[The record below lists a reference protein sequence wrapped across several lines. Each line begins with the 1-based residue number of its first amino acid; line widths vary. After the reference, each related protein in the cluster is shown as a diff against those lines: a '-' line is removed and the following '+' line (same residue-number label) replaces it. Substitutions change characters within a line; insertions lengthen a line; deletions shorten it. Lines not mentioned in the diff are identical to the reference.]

1 MVHSTWR
8 APPIFTPASELATA
22 MPRSLWQ
29 CTLHTALS
37 LLGMRSRRLRMNS
50 PYSSGTA

>member
-22 MPRSLWQ
+22 SPRSLWQ
-29 CTLHTALS
+29 CTDQIALS
-37 LLGMRSRRLRMNS
+37 ELGILSRSVRMKL
-50 PYSSGTA
+50 PYSSGIA

>member
-1 MVHSTWR
+1 MVHSTCR

-29 CTLHTALS
+29 CTDQIALS
-37 LLGMRSRRLRMNS
+37 ELGMRSRSVLMNL

>member
-29 CTLHTALS
+29 CTDQIALS
-37 LLGMRSRRLRMNS
+37 EFGTRSRSVLMNS